1 VESVFV
7 GVCRLV
13 LQIPGARSL
22 KDRRHV
28 VKSFKERIK
37 ARFGISVAEVG
48 DPEKLQ
54 VAVLG
59 LSVVSGQS
67 AYCHELLDKVR
78 HLANG
83 LPEAILADA
92 RSEVLSFARGGS
104 ALPTELRGSAL
115 TAQDPPHE

>member
-1 VESVFV
+1 MFV

-28 VKSFKERIK
+28 VKSFKDRIK

-59 LSVVSGQS
+59 LSVVSGE
-67 AYCHELLDKVR
+67 AAHCHELLDKVR
-78 HLANG
+78 HMAGG

-104 ALPTELRGSAL
+104 ALPMELRSSSV
-115 TAQDPPHE
+115 TAQEPPHE